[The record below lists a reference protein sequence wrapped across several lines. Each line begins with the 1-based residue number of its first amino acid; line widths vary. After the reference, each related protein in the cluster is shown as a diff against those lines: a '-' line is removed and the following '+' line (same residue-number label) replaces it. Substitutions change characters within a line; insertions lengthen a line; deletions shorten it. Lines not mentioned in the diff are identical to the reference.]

1 MDWSILMSILIFLI
15 LLHLLRNTYVKED
28 SYSYTSKNVEDKRI
42 PLKLWGIIL
51 IFIGSFIPVI
61 NIILFFTVPVCI
73 YLFSIDEVYYKMP
86 NKGIFKLLRKI
97 GRFLNKDI

>member
-1 MDWSILMSILIFLI
+1 MGWSILMSILIFLI

-42 PLKLWGIIL
+42 SLKLWGIIL

-61 NIILFFTVPVCI
+61 NIILFFIPMFI
-73 YLFSIDEVYYKMP
+73 YLSSIDEVYYKMP

>member
-1 MDWSILMSILIFLI
+1 MGWSILMSILIFLI

-61 NIILFFTVPVCI
+61 NIFLFFTSVYI

>member
-1 MDWSILMSILIFLI
+1 MVGSILISTLMFLI
-15 LLHLLRNTYVKED
+15 LLHLLRNTYIKED

-61 NIILFFTVPVCI
+61 NIILFFTPMYI

>member
-1 MDWSILMSILIFLI
+1 MFLI
-15 LLHLLRNTYVKED
+15 LLHLLRNTYIKEEEYT
-28 SYSYTSKNVEDKRI
+28 YSYTSKNVKDKRI

-51 IFIGSFIPVI
+51 IFIGSFIPII
-61 NIILFFTVPVCI
+61 NIILFITFPMYF
-73 YLFSIDEVYYKMP
+73 YLFITNDVYYKMP